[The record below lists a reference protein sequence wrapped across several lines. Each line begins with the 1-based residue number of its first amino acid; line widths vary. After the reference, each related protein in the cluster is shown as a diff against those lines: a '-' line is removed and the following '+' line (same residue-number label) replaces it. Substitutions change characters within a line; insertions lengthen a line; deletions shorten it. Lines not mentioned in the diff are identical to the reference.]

1 MGKHSASTLTR
12 DTSADQPD
20 QPEQA
25 KKNSMVLPAILVI
38 VGLLV
43 MLYPVVSTAL
53 NNYGTSKAAKEF
65 AKLEKSVPQEV
76 KDEQWERA
84 HSYNERQTTGPILD
98 PWLNEVNDHN
108 PEYAAYLD
116 QLNATDVMARLIF
129 PEIQADL
136 PIYHGTSDEV
146 LAKGLGH
153 LYGSDLPVGGVG
165 THSIITGHTGL
176 TNVTLFDNLRKAKEG
191 DAFYIQV
198 AGHKL
203 KYEIDQIKVVL
214 PHETDDLRPVE
225 GQDYISLITCTP
237 YGINTHRLLVR
248 GHQVPMDPSE
258 SKIFDQTHGTGWQW
272 WMYALLVAVLVL
284 GTGFAWWL
292 WRQRLDADEE
302 LDDDAE
308 NADVETADGDADSDG
323 LADGSESAS
332 EDNNN
337 TSWWE
342 NDNE

>member
-1 MGKHSASTLTR
+1 
-12 DTSADQPD
+12 
-20 QPEQA
+20 
-25 KKNSMVLPAILVI
+25 
-38 VGLLV
+38 
-43 MLYPVVSTAL
+43 
-53 NNYGTSKAAKEF
+53 
-65 AKLEKSVPQEV
+65 
-76 KDEQWERA
+76 
-84 HSYNERQTTGPILD
+84 
-98 PWLNEVNDHN
+98 
-108 PEYAAYLD
+108 
-116 QLNATDVMARLIF
+116 MARLIF
-129 PEIQADL
+129 PEIKADL

-214 PHETDDLRPVE
+214 PHETDDLRPIE
-225 GQDYISLITCTP
+225 GQDYITLITCTP

-258 SKIFDQTHGTGWQW
+258 SNIFDQTHGTGWQW
-272 WMYALLVAVLVL
+272 WMYALLVAVFVL

-308 NADVETADGDADSDG
+308 NADVETADGDADSDE
-323 LADGSESAS
+323 LAEGSESAS
-332 EDNNN
+332 ELNNN